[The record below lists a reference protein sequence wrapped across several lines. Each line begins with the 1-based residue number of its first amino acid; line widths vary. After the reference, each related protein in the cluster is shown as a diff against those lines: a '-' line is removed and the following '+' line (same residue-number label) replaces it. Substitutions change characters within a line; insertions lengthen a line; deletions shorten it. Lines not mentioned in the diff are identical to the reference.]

1 MIRILLVLA
10 ALLGP
15 VGAARADVLQDLGT
29 TYQKAAE
36 ALAAAFPK
44 WEGQV
49 AAVRSD
55 AIRVEGGGVE
65 SLRPGLE
72 VTLFR
77 RGETFRHPITGQPLG
92 HMEQVLGTLVV
103 KTVEG
108 GGATGRFIPVPD
120 RPAPAPGDGA
130 RITAGRLPVA
140 VLPTSGVQ
148 AAFDSAD
155 QTQLLLV
162 ARFSA
167 LLEKTGR
174 FLAVDP
180 QRVLDV
186 VGRGR
191 GQSVSP
197 LEVSRQLGGVA
208 VVTSRLAR
216 DGTARVLETTWLSGQ
231 TGDVLTTTQTRL
243 VPTPHPPRF
252 AWEETPELERKY
264 PLDGPVRGLA
274 LGDLDGDGRA
284 ELVVGDEQMIT
295 AYRTVEGGAPA
306 PVEGT
311 VYRPGGLI
319 LSLDAAPVTGTA
331 KAQLVVVDQRTEG
344 RVGVRA
350 RVLDWTP
357 DGFRVIYETVGRY
370 LRVIRV
376 GTENWLLE
384 QEGGE
389 DEPFLPDVQRL
400 VWDGARFKDGARL
413 RVPRG
418 MSVYGLALVRLTGSP
433 EPEVVAFTDDYR
445 LGAWTAKGQ
454 RLWTSVE
461 PLGGSAV
468 TFEFRPTGGARR
480 QVGDDTQVG
489 RVPGRVVPLPTG
501 AGPPEI
507 LVYENLLPTF
517 QQGRGLLPRLAAT
530 LYNRGRIHRLR
541 WRDGAFVR
549 VWQSGVTDGYIAD
562 FGYGDL
568 DGDGLPE
575 VVVGVVPRGFDAETL
590 SPLGRPRGRILA
602 YELP

>member
-1 MIRILLVLA
+1 MIRILLILA
-10 ALLGP
+10 ALLGTIGP
-15 VGAARADVLQDLGT
+15 AQADVLQDLGT

-36 ALAAAFPK
+36 ALASAFPK

-49 AAVRSD
+49 SAVGPD
-55 AIRVEGGGVE
+55 TVRVEGAGVG

-72 VTLFR
+72 VMLFR
-77 RGETFRHPITGQPLG
+77 RGDTFRHPITNQPLG

-103 KTVEG
+103 ATVEPS
-108 GGATGRFIPVPD
+108 GASGRFLPAPG
-120 RPAPAPGDGA
+120 RPAPVAGDGA

-180 QRVLDV
+180 QKVLDA

-191 GQSVSP
+191 SSGASP
-197 LEVSRQLGGVA
+197 VEMSRQLGGVA
-208 VVTSRLAR
+208 VVSSRLVR
-216 DGTARVLETTWLSGQ
+216 EGEARVLETTWISGQ
-231 TGDVLTTTQTRL
+231 TGDTLAAFRTRL
-243 VPTPHPPRF
+243 VPTAHPPRF
-252 AWEETPELERKY
+252 AWEETPELERRY
-264 PLDGPVRGLA
+264 PLDGPVRALA

-284 ELVVGDEQMIT
+284 ELVLADEQIIT
-295 AYRTVEGGAPA
+295 AYRTAEGGGPV

-311 VYRPGGLI
+311 VYRAGGLI
-319 LSLDAAPVTGTA
+319 LSIDVAPVTGTG
-331 KAQLVVVDQRTEG
+331 KAQLVVVDQPGEG

-350 RVLDWTP
+350 RILEWATG
-357 DGFRVIYETVGRY
+357 GFRVIYETTGRY

-376 GTENWLLE
+376 GTEDQLFE
-384 QEGGE
+384 QQVGE
-389 DEPFLPDVQRL
+389 DEPFEPEIRRL
-400 VWDGARFKDGARL
+400 VWDGARFQDGTRL

-418 MSVYGLALVRLTGSP
+418 MSVYGLALIRLTGSP
-433 EPEVVAFTDDYR
+433 DPEVVAFTDEYR

-480 QVGDDTQVG
+480 QSGGDTIVAGVAG
-489 RVPGRVVPLPTG
+489 RVIPLPG
-501 AGPPEI
+501 GGSAPEI

-549 VWQSGVTDGYIAD
+549 VWQSTVTEGYVAD

-575 VVVGVVPRGFDAETL
+575 VVVGVVPRGFDADTL
-590 SPLGRPRGRILA
+590 SPVGRSRGRILV